1 MYSRP
6 WSSSV
11 YDKEAR
17 IRNQFAAREDA
28 LYRERN
34 KILSRSTEPTFS
46 ASNLTSPDPSVA
58 SISSISETSAPAPI
72 FCRPSSSEVPGP
84 APILCQPVLC
94 KASESGKR
102 DLKEIG
108 IEYSV
113 NKDCQCGK
121 SCLTKLKTSNNTF

>member
-17 IRNQFAAREDA
+17 IRNQVAAREDA
-28 LYRERN
+28 LYIERN

-46 ASNLTSPDPSVA
+46 SASNLTSPDPSVA
-58 SISSISETSAPAPI
+58 STSSLSETSASAPT

-84 APILCQPVLC
+84 APVLYPDIVC
-94 KASESGKR
+94 
-102 DLKEIG
+102 
-108 IEYSV
+108 
-113 NKDCQCGK
+113 
-121 SCLTKLKTSNNTF
+121 T